1 MKAGA
6 VRDVTAKPSMVTPIA
21 SSIAEAILPIMQ
33 YVGIQRLEVKSE
45 EAANLKNISGR
56 VLFFNG
62 TPEEMQ
68 DFANLI
74 KDSLAKIVAAS
85 GMLHVDIDAEPEEIA
100 QLVDSYDQLKA
111 MYAAALLSSEDSA
124 QPGVPSNLAKKEPVK
139 TVKTDKKKRCSCKKP
154 GCKAK

>member
-6 VRDVTAKPSMVTPIA
+6 VRDVNAKPSMVTPIA

-33 YVGIQRLEVKSE
+33 YVGIQRLEVKIY
-45 EAANLKNISGR
+45 EAANLKKISGR
-56 VLFFNG
+56 VTFFNG
-62 TPEEMQ
+62 IPEEMQ

-74 KDSLAKIVAAS
+74 KDSLANLIAAS
-85 GMLHVDIDAEPEEIA
+85 GMLHVEIDATQDEIA

-124 QPGVPSNLAKKEPVK
+124 QPAVPSTLANKDQTNKVQVKKNK
-139 TVKTDKKKRCSCKKP
+139 CSCKKSK
-154 GCKAK
+154 CKTK